1 MCTLCARRWDVA
13 ERSLEACGSERLARR
28 FEEAATTGGR
38 TLWGNDVAGWRAV
51 CGATAYVETRAFW
64 LSGQP
69 GAHVADWPRMAEA
82 WGAAVSSPWVPFRT
96 GDGVWHSTFNRLD
109 VASLRRMVAGGAQ
122 SNHDV
127 QQHVCGGRPGCPQ
140 KGEGSDEAASRL
152 LLVRD
157 GACDFAEA
165 KPPPPPPPPPPPS
178 PHASPPPPPPP
189 PPSSAEVREGS
200 DVVPSWPEQQ
210 LQQQMDREGAAAE
223 TGGAVGS
230 SDGGVSAVHGTAAGE
245 GGVLTL
251 EDEIALLVLAA
262 LAAWVAGACAR
273 LARRRNEDA
282 PPHEEAAHDELRL
295 RDVLR
300 PPRRRP
306 LGGLGMGHE
315 GSCGSKP
322 RFVAL
327 STAGDCSDEDD
338 EASGV
343 GLAGQRTLL
352 TDPIPIV

>member
-1 MCTLCARRWDVA
+1 MSAPCFPL
-13 ERSLEACGSERLARR
+13 
-28 FEEAATTGGR
+28 
-38 TLWGNDVAGWRAV
+38 
-51 CGATAYVETRAFW
+51 
-64 LSGQP
+64 
-69 GAHVADWPRMAEA
+69 
-82 WGAAVSSPWVPFRT
+82 RT

-109 VASLRRMVAGGAQ
+109 VASLRRMVAEGAQ

-127 QQHVCGGRPGCPQ
+127 QQRVCGGRPGCPQ

-165 KPPPPPPPPPPPS
+165 KPPPPPPPPPS
-178 PHASPPPPPPP
+178 PHASPPPPPPLP
-189 PPSSAEVREGS
+189 PPSSAEVRERN
-200 DVVPSWPEQQ
+200 DVVPSWPLEQLQ
-210 LQQQMDREGAAAE
+210 QQQMDREGAAAE
-223 TGGAVGS
+223 TGGAGGGV
-230 SDGGVSAVHGTAAGE
+230 SDGAASAVHGTAAGE

-273 LARRRNEDA
+273 LARRRNEYA

-306 LGGLGMGHE
+306 LGGPGRGHE

-343 GLAGQRTLL
+343 GLAGQRMLL
-352 TDPIPIV
+352 SGPIPIV